1 MEEEVK
7 VMEKQIQ
14 KVIEAVDAQNKWRKL
29 ECINLIASENV
40 MSPLATELYI
50 SDFMHRYAEGDVG
63 NRLYRGGRYVDEVEG
78 LAIELVKR
86 LFKTAF
92 TDLRPLSGS
101 MANIACFKALT
112 EIGDLLFALSVPCGA
127 HISHQSFGSAGMVGA
142 KVKPYPFDVE
152 RMNVDVDATIR
163 QVKKEKPNLLVFGG
177 SIFLFPNPLKE
188 FREVADELGIRIM
201 YDAAHV
207 LGLIAG
213 KKFQDPLREGA
224 DVVSSSTHKTFPG
237 PQGGL
242 IFTNDEELFERLK
255 TAVFP
260 GIVSNH
266 HCHRIPSLCITLFE
280 MQKYGEEY
288 ANTILRNAQKLAG
301 ALVERGFKVLA
312 ESYGFTQS
320 HQVLLDV
327 SSLGGGGKVAKDLE
341 TVNIIVNKNLLP
353 WDPLVSIENPSGLR
367 IGVQEMT
374 RFGMVDNEMDQIAE
388 FMEKILIKGKKSHH
402 IKEEVISFRKD
413 FITPKFCFQN
423 MKI

>member
-1 MEEEVK
+1 MEVNTTESQVR
-7 VMEKQIQ
+7 
-14 KVIEAVDAQNKWRKL
+14 KVIEAVDAQNSWRKL

-40 MSPLATELYI
+40 MSPLATKLYI

-63 NRLYRGGRYVDEVEG
+63 DRHYQGGKYVDEVEG
-78 LAIELVKR
+78 LAIELVKS
-86 LFKTAF
+86 LFNTTF

-101 MANIACFKALT
+101 MANLACFKALT

-127 HISHQSFGSAGMVGA
+127 HISHQTFGSAGMVGA
-142 KVKPYPFDVE
+142 KVKPYPFNEE
-152 RMNVDVDATIR
+152 RMNIDVDATIR

-177 SIFLFPNPLKE
+177 SVFLFPNPLKE
-188 FREVADELGIRIM
+188 LREVADELDIRIM

-207 LGLIAG
+207 LGLIAA

-242 IFTNDEELFERLK
+242 IFTNNEELFERLK
-255 TAVFP
+255 TAIFP

-266 HCHRIPSLCITLFE
+266 HCHRIPALCITLLE

-288 ANTILRNAQKLAG
+288 ANNIVRNAQKLAG
-301 ALVERGFKVLA
+301 SLVERGFKVVA

-320 HQVLLDV
+320 HQVVLDV

-341 TVNIIVNKNLLP
+341 KANIIVNKNLLP
-353 WDPLVSIENPSGLR
+353 WDTVTSTENPSGVR

-374 RFGMVDNEMDQIAE
+374 RFGMEDNEMDQIAE
-388 FMEKILIKGKKSHH
+388 FMEKILIKRKNPHH
-402 IKEEVISFRKD
+402 IKKEVIGFRRD
-413 FITPKFCFQN
+413 FITQKFCFQN

>member
-1 MEEEVK
+1 MEVNTTESQVR
-7 VMEKQIQ
+7 
-14 KVIEAVDAQNKWRKL
+14 KVIEAVDDQNSWRKL

-40 MSPLATELYI
+40 MSPLATKLYI

-63 NRLYRGGRYVDEVEG
+63 DRHYQGGKYVDEVEG
-78 LAIELVKR
+78 LAIELVKS
-86 LFKTAF
+86 LFNTAF

-101 MANIACFKALT
+101 MANLACFKALT

-127 HISHQSFGSAGMVGA
+127 HISHQTFGSAGMVGA
-142 KVKPYPFDVE
+142 KVKPYPFDEE
-152 RMNVDVDATIR
+152 RMNIDVDATIR

-177 SIFLFPNPLKE
+177 SVFLFPNPLKE
-188 FREVADELGIRIM
+188 LREVADELDIRIM

-207 LGLIAG
+207 LGLIAA
-213 KKFQDPLREGA
+213 KKFQDPLREGV

-242 IFTNDEELFERLK
+242 IFTNNEELFERLK
-255 TAVFP
+255 TAIFP

-266 HCHRIPSLCITLFE
+266 HCHRIPALCITLLE

-288 ANTILRNAQKLAG
+288 ANNIVRNAQKLAG
-301 ALVERGFKVLA
+301 SLVERGFKVVA

-320 HQVLLDV
+320 HQVVLDV

-341 TVNIIVNKNLLP
+341 KANIIVNKNLLP
-353 WDPLVSIENPSGLR
+353 WDPITSTENPSGVR

-374 RFGMVDNEMDQIAE
+374 RFGMEDNEMDQIAE
-388 FMEKILIKGKKSHH
+388 FMEKILIKRKNPYH
-402 IKEEVISFRKD
+402 IKKEVISFRKD

>member
-1 MEEEVK
+1 MEVNTTESQVR
-7 VMEKQIQ
+7 
-14 KVIEAVDAQNKWRKL
+14 KVIEAVDAQNSWRKL

-40 MSPLATELYI
+40 MSPLATKLYI

-63 NRLYRGGRYVDEVEG
+63 DRHYQGGKYVDEVEG
-78 LAIELVKR
+78 LAIELVKS
-86 LFKTAF
+86 LFNTTF

-101 MANIACFKALT
+101 MANLACFKALT

-127 HISHQSFGSAGMVGA
+127 HISHQTFGSAGMVGA
-142 KVKPYPFDVE
+142 KVKPYPFNEE
-152 RMNVDVDATIR
+152 RMNIDVDATIR

-177 SIFLFPNPLKE
+177 SVFLFPNPLKE
-188 FREVADELGIRIM
+188 LREVADELDIRIM

-207 LGLIAG
+207 LGLIAA

-242 IFTNDEELFERLK
+242 IFTNNEELFERLK
-255 TAVFP
+255 TAIFP

-266 HCHRIPSLCITLFE
+266 HCHRIPALCITLLE

-288 ANTILRNAQKLAG
+288 ANNIVRNAQKLAG
-301 ALVERGFKVLA
+301 SLVERGFKVVA

-320 HQVLLDV
+320 HQVVLDV

-341 TVNIIVNKNLLP
+341 KANIIVNKNLLP
-353 WDPLVSIENPSGLR
+353 WDTVTSTENPSGVR

-374 RFGMVDNEMDQIAE
+374 RFGMEDNEMDQIAE
-388 FMEKILIKGKKSHH
+388 FMEKILIKRKNPYH
-402 IKEEVISFRKD
+402 IKKEVISFRKD

>member
-1 MEEEVK
+1 LEVNTTERQ
-7 VMEKQIQ
+7 VE

-40 MSPLATELYI
+40 MSPLATKLYA
-50 SDFMHRYAEGDVG
+50 SDFMHRYAEGDIAH
-63 NRLYRGGRYVDEVEG
+63 RHYQGGKYVDEVEG
-78 LAIELVKR
+78 LAVELVKR
-86 LFKTAF
+86 LFNTTF

-101 MANIACFKALT
+101 MANLACFKALT
-112 EIGDLLFALSVPCGA
+112 EIGGVLFTLSVPCGA
-127 HISHQSFGSAGMVGA
+127 HISHQNFGSVGIVGG
-142 KVKPYPFDVE
+142 KVKPYPFDIE
-152 RMNVDVDATIR
+152 RMNIDVDATIR
-163 QVKKEKPNLLVFGG
+163 QVKKEKPDLLVFGG
-177 SIFLFPNPLKE
+177 SVFLFPNPLKE
-188 FREVADELGIRIM
+188 LREVADELGIRIM

-213 KKFQDPLREGA
+213 KIFQDPLREGA

-255 TAVFP
+255 TAIFP

-266 HCHRIPSLCITLFE
+266 HCHRIPSLCITLLE

-288 ANTILRNAQKLAG
+288 ANTVLINAQKLAV

-320 HQVLLDV
+320 HQVVLDV
-327 SSLGGGGKVAKDLE
+327 SSLGGGGKVAIELE
-341 TVNIIVNKNLLP
+341 KANIIVNKNLLP
-353 WDPLVSIENPSGLR
+353 WDPVTSTENPSGVR
-367 IGVQEMT
+367 IGVQEIT
-374 RFGMVDNEMDQIAE
+374 RFGMLENEMDQIAE
-388 FMEKILIKGKKSHH
+388 FMEKILIKGKNPYHT
-402 IKEEVISFRKD
+402 KEEVISFRKD

-423 MKI
+423 TKI

>member
-1 MEEEVK
+1 MEVNTTERQVE
-7 VMEKQIQ
+7 

-40 MSPLATELYI
+40 MSPLATKLYA
-50 SDFMHRYAEGDVG
+50 SDFMHRYAEGDIDH
-63 NRLYRGGRYVDEVEG
+63 RHYQGGKYVDEVEG

-86 LFKTAF
+86 LFNTTF

-101 MANIACFKALT
+101 MANLACFKALT
-112 EIGDLLFALSVPCGA
+112 EIGGVLFTLSVPCGA
-127 HISHQSFGSAGMVGA
+127 HISHQNFGSVGIVGG
-142 KVKPYPFDVE
+142 KVKPYPFDIE
-152 RMNVDVDATIR
+152 RMNIDVDATIR
-163 QVKKEKPNLLVFGG
+163 QVKKEKPDLLVFGG
-177 SIFLFPNPLKE
+177 SVFLFPNPLKE
-188 FREVADELGIRIM
+188 LREVADELGIRIM

-213 KKFQDPLREGA
+213 KIFQDPLREGA
-224 DVVSSSTHKTFPG
+224 DVVSSSTHKTLPG

-266 HCHRIPSLCITLFE
+266 HCHRIPALCITLLE

-288 ANTILRNAQKLAG
+288 ANNIVRNAQKLAG

-327 SSLGGGGKVAKDLE
+327 SSLGGGRKVAKDLE
-341 TVNIIVNKNLLP
+341 KANIIVNKNLLP
-353 WDPLVSIENPSGLR
+353 WDPLTSKENPSGIR

-374 RFGMVDNEMDQIAE
+374 RFGMAYNEMDQIAE
-388 FMEKILIKGKKSHH
+388 FMEKILIKGKNPHH
-402 IKEEVISFRKD
+402 KKEEVISFRKD

-423 MKI
+423 VEI

>member
-1 MEEEVK
+1 MEVNTTERQVE
-7 VMEKQIQ
+7 

-40 MSPLATELYI
+40 MSPLATKLYA
-50 SDFMHRYAEGDVG
+50 SDFMHRYAEGDIDH
-63 NRLYRGGRYVDEVEG
+63 RHYQGGKYVDEVEG

-86 LFKTAF
+86 LFNTTF

-101 MANIACFKALT
+101 MANLACFKALT
-112 EIGDLLFALSVPCGA
+112 EMGGVLFTLSVPCGA
-127 HISHQSFGSAGMVGA
+127 HISHQSFGSVGIVGG
-142 KVKPYPFDVE
+142 KVKSYPFDIE
-152 RMNVDVDATIR
+152 RMNIDVDATVR
-163 QVKKEKPNLLVFGG
+163 QVKKEKPDLLVFGG
-177 SIFLFPNPLKE
+177 SVFLFPNPLKE
-188 FREVADELGIRIM
+188 LREVADELGIRIM

-213 KKFQDPLREGA
+213 KRFQDPLREGA
-224 DVVSSSTHKTFPG
+224 DVVSSSTHKTLPG

-266 HCHRIPSLCITLFE
+266 HCHRIPALCITLLE

-288 ANTILRNAQKLAG
+288 ANNIVRNAQKLAG
-301 ALVERGFKVLA
+301 ALFERGFKVLA

-327 SSLGGGGKVAKDLE
+327 SSLGGGRKVAKDLE
-341 TVNIIVNKNLLP
+341 KANIIVNKNLLP
-353 WDPLVSIENPSGLR
+353 WDPLTSKENPSGIR

-374 RFGMVDNEMDQIAE
+374 RFGMAYNEMDQIAE
-388 FMEKILIKGKKSHH
+388 FMEKILIKGKNPHH
-402 IKEEVISFRKD
+402 KKEEVISFRKD
-413 FITPKFCFQN
+413 FITPKFGFQN
-423 MKI
+423 VEI